1 MKTTLKVL
9 SVIIKIIL
17 IIFAIIGVIYTAVLA
32 IMAKPAV
39 NHVYDVIDE
48 YDGSLYP
55 DEDQD
60 RNITAEAFSRTMA
73 DPRVKDNR
81 FINAVSYGVGK
92 FASFVANI

>member
-9 SVIIKIIL
+9 SVIIKVTL
-17 IIFAIIGVIYTAVLA
+17 IIFSIIGVIYTAVLV
-32 IMAKPAV
+32 IMAKTAV
-39 NHVYDVIDE
+39 NHVYDVIEEADNL
-48 YDGSLYP
+48 DP

-60 RNITAEAFSRTMA
+60 RDLTAEAFSRTMA

>member
-9 SVIIKIIL
+9 FVIIKVTL
-17 IIFAIIGVIYTAVLA
+17 IIFSIIGVIYTAVLV
-32 IMAKPAV
+32 IMAKTAV
-39 NHVYDVIDE
+39 NHVYDVIEEADNL
-48 YDGSLYP
+48 DP

-60 RNITAEAFSRTMA
+60 RDLTAEAFSRTMA

>member
-9 SVIIKIIL
+9 SVIIKVIL
-17 IIFAIIGVIYTAVLA
+17 IIFSVIGVILTAVMV
-32 IMAKPAV
+32 IMAKTAV
-39 NHVYDVIDE
+39 NHVYDVIEEADNL
-48 YDGSLYP
+48 DP

-60 RNITAEAFSRTMA
+60 RDLTAEAFSRTMA

>member
-9 SVIIKIIL
+9 SVIIKVTL
-17 IIFAIIGVIYTAVLA
+17 IIFSIIGVIYTAVLV
-32 IMAKPAV
+32 IMAKTAV
-39 NHVYDVIDE
+39 NHVYDVIEEVDNL
-48 YDGSLYP
+48 DP

-60 RNITAEAFSRTMA
+60 RDLTAEAFSRTMA